1 MFNIE
6 EDQLKL
12 LLEKKRKIIERKKYD
27 GIGEII
33 SAISLMITLV
43 LSDFS
48 HLEVI
53 KPGYFKFG
61 AWSIAWIILIYGTYE
76 FIQSLKGYSI
86 EQLYCEIM
94 DLDPKIEHPF
104 DIIIIRNS
112 TCGKYLVFKSK
123 RWRCWLFPNYH
134 CLEGVFGKAKE
145 IKYIKKCLQRDLN
158 ISEDIECK
166 YIGNKLS
173 EKYSAADKVRKKYNF
188 HYFEITNLTFE
199 NDKKGRFRSNGKK
212 YCWKTLDQMY
222 ANKNIVKKNK
232 DVLDY
237 VRRMCDLS

>member
-123 RWRCWLFPNYH
+123 RKFFLILLHKIPPFLFFPVNIADIP
-134 CLEGVFGKAKE
+134 FKASFSHR
-145 IKYIKKCLQRDLN
+145 L
-158 ISEDIECK
+158 
-166 YIGNKLS
+166 
-173 EKYSAADKVRKKYNF
+173 RKIN
-188 HYFEITNLTFE
+188 
-199 NDKKGRFRSNGKK
+199 
-212 YCWKTLDQMY
+212 
-222 ANKNIVKKNK
+222 A
-232 DVLDY
+232 
-237 VRRMCDLS
+237 